1 MVRSFL
7 PSFRLILKAYEME
20 LQEEM
25 SVEERRAAVKKAIA
39 RMSTQILA
47 DPETH
52 IGMLKSLHKLC
63 LDLDAIVA
71 SLAVLSLTAVFRD
84 IIPGYRVRMR
94 SEKERA
100 MVMSK
105 EVKKR
110 WLFEEGL
117 LQSYQ

>member
-52 IGMLKSLHKLC
+52 IGMLKSLH
-63 LDLDAIVA
+63 
-71 SLAVLSLTAVFRD
+71 
-84 IIPGYRVRMR
+84 
-94 SEKERA
+94 
-100 MVMSK
+100 
-105 EVKKR
+105 
-110 WLFEEGL
+110 
-117 LQSYQ
+117 